1 MADSKYDWSTGAW
14 QQVSVVHPE
23 WREGGGDFNFWRLTH
38 TGKEGRH
45 THGVQYADF
54 LESLLR
60 GTGVERTCIR
70 KAWLCLSRRDHVG
83 RFSMAISGI
92 PSMVQ
97 RFHVR
102 QFMETH
108 YHTQFDNDDY
118 YDEAVYRF
126 HHELHG
132 CLVMAFDR
140 TAVAPLNFE
149 RLFLALKDSLDL
161 DYSEKTGAGGERLKE
176 LTEEGPAGKKRFMS
190 RCAGLMRS
198 AGIRSSPGN
207 TGNSTVSWKPS

>member
-1 MADSKYDWSTGAW
+1 MRIFWSPAQGHRCGKD
-14 QQVSVVHPE
+14 VYPE
-23 WREGGGDFNFWRLTH
+23 GVAVFVPSRPCRTILHGDLGH
-38 TGKEGRH
+38 SI
-45 THGVQYADF
+45 HG
-54 LESLLR
+54 
-60 GTGVERTCIR
+60 
-70 KAWLCLSRRDHVG
+70 
-83 RFSMAISGI
+83 
-92 PSMVQ
+92 Q

-126 HHELHG
+126 HHELYG

-176 LTEEGPAGKKRFMS
+176 LTEEARLGKS
-190 RCAGLMRS
+190 GL
-198 AGIRSSPGN
+198 
-207 TGNSTVSWKPS
+207 